1 MTHTFLRVCLR
12 IFILLR
18 RHLGSKCFKWFEPDS
33 NPISTINQGMCCVM
47 LLQSC
52 LTLCDPMDCSPPGS
66 SVHGILQA
74 RIMEWIARPSSRGSS
89 WPRIEPSSL
98 ISPVLVE
105 CSFHQCIMGNPQRLA
120 CQEWDSNSH
129 PWNLMFKYVI
139 INFIHFL
146 SYPQNTQ

>member
-33 NPISTINQGMCCVM
+33 NPISTINQGMCCVT

-52 LTLCDPMDCSPPGS
+52 LTLFDPMDCSPPGS

-74 RIMEWIARPSSRGSS
+74 RIMEWIARPSSRESS
-89 WPRIEPSSL
+89 RPRDWTLVSYFSCIGGMFF
-98 ISPVLVE
+98 SPAHHGKPPKAGLSGV
-105 CSFHQCIMGNPQRLA
+105 G
-120 CQEWDSNSH
+120 
-129 PWNLMFKYVI
+129 FKLTSMKSYV
-139 INFIHFL
+139 
-146 SYPQNTQ
+146 